1 MDIKEEAQKLGASGP
16 MRYAVLFIGLS
27 LLLFSQCILT
37 WKTSSEQDARGQ
49 IGAIQLDIKDL
60 ERDIKDSDDTSK
72 KSDMRDEI
80 KDLKEKN
87 LVEATVEA
95 AGEQVDARSNIWIT
109 SMIKIAGLVL
119 ASFGLL
125 ILAATGSSHEKVGAL
140 VALGF
145 IITRL

>member
-1 MDIKEEAQKLGASGP
+1 MDIKEEAQKIGASGP

-37 WKTSSEQDARGQ
+37 WKNSSEQDARGQ
-49 IGAIQLDIKDL
+49 ISAIQLDIKDL
-60 ERDIKDSDDTSK
+60 ERDIKDSDDTAK

-80 KDLKEKN
+80 KDLKEKD
-87 LVEATVEA
+87 L
-95 AGEQVDARSNIWIT
+95 VDASIEAEGERVDAKSNIWIT
-109 SMIKIAGLVL
+109 SMIKMAGLVL

-125 ILAATGSSHEKVGAL
+125 ILAATGGSHEKVGAL

-145 IITRL
+145 IITGL

>member
-1 MDIKEEAQKLGASGP
+1 MDIKEEAQKIGANGP

-27 LLLFSQCILT
+27 LLLFSHSIIT
-37 WKTSSEQDARGQ
+37 WKNSSEQDARGQ
-49 IGAIQLDIKDL
+49 ISAIQLEIKDL
-60 ERDIKDSDDTSK
+60 ERDIKDSDDTAK
-72 KSDMRDEI
+72 KSDLRDEI
-80 KDLKEKN
+80 KDLREKN
-87 LVEATVEA
+87 LVDASIEA

-109 SMIKIAGLVL
+109 SMIKVIGLVL

>member
-1 MDIKEEAQKLGASGP
+1 MDIEEEVKKIGANGP

-37 WKTSSEQDARGQ
+37 WKNSSEQDARGQ
-49 IGAIQLDIKDL
+49 ISAIQLQIGEL
-60 ERDIKDSDDTSK
+60 ERDISDTDDKAK
-72 KSDMRDEI
+72 KSDLGDEI
-80 KDLKEKN
+80 KDLTEKDM
-87 LVEATVEA
+87 VDARIEA
-95 AGEQVDARSNIWIT
+95 AGEQVDAKSNIWIT
-109 SMIKIAGLVL
+109 SMIKMLGLVI

-125 ILAATGSSHEKVGAL
+125 ILAATGGSHEKIGAL